1 MAITTVYEIPWNYQ
15 DHETQRLAVET
26 FDLDPGQGLA
36 QAGLAISNQTAVI
49 DSEGRLIRLTIELT
63 ELPTYVPSG
72 PVKGLFAGR
81 INRGL
86 LTACRAVS

>member
-1 MAITTVYEIPWNYQ
+1 MAIITVYEIPWNYQ
-15 DHETQRLAVET
+15 DHEAQRLAVET

-36 QAGLAISNQTAVI
+36 QAGLVISNQTAVI
-49 DSEGRLIRLTIELT
+49 DSESRLIRLTVELT
-63 ELPTYVPSG
+63 ELPTYVPAG

-86 LTACRAVS
+86 LTACTAVS